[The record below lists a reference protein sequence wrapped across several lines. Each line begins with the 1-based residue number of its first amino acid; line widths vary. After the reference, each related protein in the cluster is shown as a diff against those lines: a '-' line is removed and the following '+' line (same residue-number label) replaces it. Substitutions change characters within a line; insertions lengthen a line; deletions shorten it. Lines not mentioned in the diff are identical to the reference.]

1 MNSKCNLNNTQFS
14 CKICKLNVNKN
25 AKEIQYDLC
34 KYWVHTECNHLNYID
49 YKYFQGSND
58 PWFCA
63 TCCSAICPFA
73 SLNNNCFL
81 SAISCDRFNKN
92 NEKQVETKDP
102 FITYRPT
109 NKINTSF

>member
-1 MNSKCNLNNTQFS
+1 MTYVNIGFT
-14 CKICKLNVNKN
+14 LNV
-25 AKEIQYDLC
+25 ITL
-34 KYWVHTECNHLNYID
+34 TTD

-58 PWFCA
+58 SCFCD
-63 TCCSAICPFA
+63 TCCSAICPFV

-102 FITYRPT
+102 FT
-109 NKINTSF
+109 NKINNSF